1 MINIR
6 FILLVIAAILFL
18 LAALNLDSPR
28 INLTA
33 AGLFCWVMATLV

>member
-18 LAALNLDSPR
+18 LAALNVNSPKL
-28 INLTA
+28 NLVA
-33 AGLFCWVMATLV
+33 AGLFC